1 MPTMDIATA
10 HYLQPT
16 VMTTPG
22 SYQPLFTDL
31 PRGIASLA
39 QVAHGVL
46 IHEHI
51 AGAYGVT
58 LTAERRGSVHV
69 RPVAGL
75 DAEVVEGRFEEWQ
88 PRPGE
93 RFDLVYAA
101 TAWHWID
108 PALRYQRAWQ
118 ALRPG
123 GHLAIWAAGH
133 VFPEGGD
140 PFFGEIQAV
149 YDEIGEGLPPG
160 SRQPRPGEL
169 ADDRAGIE
177 ASGLFEVV
185 AVRQYDWERVYDAE
199 EYIELLSTFSGH
211 IAMTG
216 WQRERLFGEIR
227 RRLARRPEHTVRRH
241 WGAVLHVARRRDATG

>member
-75 DAEVVEGRFEEWQ
+75 LGRIMGEDG
-88 PRPGE
+88 RPLTVAREPANRTPGNC
-93 RFDLVYAA
+93 RHFTVLAA
-101 TAWHWID
+101 AMLRAQGTPGRGAVSAVTSA
-108 PALRYQRAWQ
+108 PARSRTTGSVSTGTRA
-118 ALRPG
+118 R
-123 GHLAIWAAGH
+123 
-133 VFPEGGD
+133 
-140 PFFGEIQAV
+140 
-149 YDEIGEGLPPG
+149 
-160 SRQPRPGEL
+160 
-169 ADDRAGIE
+169 RAG
-177 ASGLFEVV
+177 SWPMP
-185 AVRQYDWERVYDAE
+185 R
-199 EYIELLSTFSGH
+199 STTCSSSCS
-211 IAMTG
+211 TS
-216 WQRERLFGEIR
+216 
-227 RRLARRPEHTVRRH
+227 TS
-241 WGAVLHVARRRDATG
+241 T